1 MKRKCRRGYS
11 RKNSYVA
18 IREPK
23 KTVTKSIE
31 QKKEIPKVALQPQ
44 EGMVIKLPNLA
55 DLEKAVNETV
65 IGQENVV
72 RSVCTKVYEGL
83 CFPMLKRNIL
93 LVGKSGTGKT
103 EIIRQLSENL
113 NLPCTIE
120 DATRYTEDGYVGAS
134 VSDMISNL
142 LKEANGNMILA
153 SRGIIF
159 IDEIDKKASRNDF
172 YSGVNKEG
180 VLKGLLKIVEGTV
193 VQISNPNY
201 TFDMEPEK
209 MTMKFDTSNIIFIF
223 GGAFEGLA
231 QIKEKRLKKR
241 TQMGF
246 ASADANHIV
255 VNNYMNTSFTKEDL
269 IEYGLPAELVGRISN
284 IYETRELQIDDFY
297 ENDFINKEDVW
308 NYENIE
314 FVNNKF
320 FLLRS
325 KTTSK
330 SALGIFKNGKI
341 VALNHQGHN
350 PYGITP
356 KNVGQKFML
365 EALLDDE
372 YPLVIIKGNAGTGKT
387 FCALASGL
395 EGHNQKKYSRI
406 LVTRSVTATEQYGY
420 LPGDIDEKLSP
431 YLAGIK
437 DNLSILS
444 QISGKSKGAN
454 QKDGSHFF
462 SQGIVQIQ
470 AIGFLRGRSIVDSY
484 FIIDETQNIEPDTIK
499 SIVTRAGE
507 GSKFIFLGD
516 PTQIDNP
523 NLNERYNGLVYLS
536 EKNEGKFNVCSNFTF
551 G

>member
-1 MKRKCRRGYS
+1 MRDSKARSEVSTDHAVRQKQADQQTSSSTQQEIERKQINK
-11 RKNSYVA
+11 KN
-18 IREPK
+18 
-23 KTVTKSIE
+23 T
-31 QKKEIPKVALQPQ
+31 
-44 EGMVIKLPNLA
+44 
-55 DLEKAVNETV
+55 
-65 IGQENVV
+65 
-72 RSVCTKVYEGL
+72 
-83 CFPMLKRNIL
+83 
-93 LVGKSGTGKT
+93 
-103 EIIRQLSENL
+103 
-113 NLPCTIE
+113 
-120 DATRYTEDGYVGAS
+120 
-134 VSDMISNL
+134 
-142 LKEANGNMILA
+142 
-153 SRGIIF
+153 
-159 IDEIDKKASRNDF
+159 
-172 YSGVNKEG
+172 
-180 VLKGLLKIVEGTV
+180 
-193 VQISNPNY
+193 
-201 TFDMEPEK
+201 
-209 MTMKFDTSNIIFIF
+209 
-223 GGAFEGLA
+223 
-231 QIKEKRLKKR
+231 
-241 TQMGF
+241 TQMEYNF
-246 ASADANHIV
+246 
-255 VNNYMNTSFTKEDL
+255 KQ
-269 IEYGLPAELVGRISN
+269 IEM
-284 IYETRELQIDDFY
+284 
-297 ENDFINKEDVW
+297 K
-308 NYENIE
+308 
-314 FVNNKF
+314 
-320 FLLRS
+320 S

-341 VALNHQGHN
+341 VALTHQGRN

-356 KNVGQKFML
+356 KNVGQRFML
-365 EALLDDE
+365 EALLDDD

-444 QISGKSKGAN
+444 QTSGKSKGGG

-536 EKNEGKFNVCSNFTF
+536 EKMKGNPLCAQISLLDNESVRSKLAREAAKLL
-551 G
+551 